1 MAILAYLSN
10 YLSLS
15 DTMRD
20 INVNKE
26 LSVIVIPDK
35 VLVHETKMTL
45 KIGKEVGSNIYK
57 RVANDDYYAIAVAV
71 KEDNAEGLYSE
82 SDLYNVGTL
91 IKINNIKSMRDFYQI
106 MVEIVERVEIEELI
120 PEGANYR
127 ASYRLIPDI
136 IDLDSENQKEI
147 LDHIKYLVSE
157 ISQNF
162 KGSKAYVEQ
171 VNKFDDITKVIGY
184 VYPYMRLSIFEEQE
198 LLEIRSLKEK
208 SLKFLDIL
216 IDQKE
221 SIKFQMEMAAK
232 FNEEMNKNHR
242 ANMLKEQLKAIQEE
256 LNDTEGRSGKK
267 DYRDLIEESNMPEE
281 VKEAALD
288 EVLKLERQGPHSSEE
303 SVIRNYLD
311 LLTTLPWGK
320 SKIKDIDIGAAR
332 KLLDE
337 EHYGLEKVKDRI
349 IQHLTVMKLKQNKQ
363 GSILLLVGPPGTGKT
378 SLGKSIAEVLGREY
392 VRISLGG
399 VKDEAEIRGHRR
411 TYLGALPGRII
422 QGMKRAGETNPVFIL
437 DEVDKLMAAYNGD
450 PASALLEVLDPEQND
465 SFSDHYLDLPYDLS
479 DVFFIATANSLRD
492 IPGPLRD
499 RMEII
504 EIGSYTSH
512 EKFRIAKDHLISI
525 VLEEHGLDETQL
537 QIDDEALKTIIEKY
551 TREAGV
557 RGIKRQLSAVARVA
571 SEKIVVGKVDLPYVV
586 KEDMLYEIL
595 GHELTQYHRAG
606 KNNPPGV
613 VTGLAWTPVGGD
625 ILFIEGA
632 FMPGTGKLT
641 LTGQLGDVM
650 KESAKISQTLIR
662 SRLAFNLKKAE
673 FEKKDLH
680 IHVPSGA
687 IPKDGPS
694 AGVAL
699 LSTIASLVTGH
710 EVDPK
715 LAMTGEISLR
725 GAVLPVGGIK
735 EKVIAAHR
743 AGIERIILPKENLK
757 DLDDV
762 PKDVKDE
769 IKFIPVDT
777 VEDVIKE
784 TIGIELPKPM
794 MLEMTSDHVPGGAG
808 V

>member
-1 MAILAYLSN
+1 
-10 YLSLS
+10 
-15 DTMRD
+15 
-20 INVNKE
+20 
-26 LSVIVIPDK
+26 
-35 VLVHETKMTL
+35 
-45 KIGKEVGSNIYK
+45 
-57 RVANDDYYAIAVAV
+57 
-71 KEDNAEGLYSE
+71 
-82 SDLYNVGTL
+82 
-91 IKINNIKSMRDFYQI
+91 
-106 MVEIVERVEIEELI
+106 
-120 PEGANYR
+120 
-127 ASYRLIPDI
+127 
-136 IDLDSENQKEI
+136 
-147 LDHIKYLVSE
+147 
-157 ISQNF
+157 
-162 KGSKAYVEQ
+162 
-171 VNKFDDITKVIGY
+171 
-184 VYPYMRLSIFEEQE
+184 MRLSIYEQQE
-198 LLEIRSLKEK
+198 LLEIRSLKKK

-256 LNDTEGRSGKK
+256 LNDTEGASGKK
-267 DYRDLIEESNMPEE
+267 DYRELIEKANMPEE
-281 VKEAALD
+281 VKEVALE
-288 EVLKLERQGPHSSEE
+288 EVLKLERQGPNSSEE
-303 SVIRNYLD
+303 NVIRNYLD

-320 SKIKDIDIGAAR
+320 SEIKDIDIGAAR

-349 IQHLTVMKLKQNKQ
+349 IQHLTVMKLKQNKR

-378 SLGKSIAEVLGREY
+378 SLGKSIAEVLGRKY

-422 QGMKRAGETNPVFIL
+422 QGMKRAGEKNPVFIL

-450 PASALLEVLDPEQND
+450 PASALLEVLDPEQNN
-465 SFSDHYLDLPYDLS
+465 SFSDHYLDVPYDLS
-479 DVFFIATANSLRD
+479 DVFFIATANSLRG
-492 IPGPLRD
+492 IPEPLRD

-512 EKFRIAKDHLISI
+512 EKFNIAKNHLIAT
-525 VLEEHGLDETQL
+525 VLEEHGLNETQL

-557 RGIKRQLSAVARVA
+557 RGIKRQLSAVARVV
-571 SEKIVVGKVDLPYVV
+571 SEKIVVGKVDIPYVV
-586 KEDMLYEIL
+586 KDDMLYDIL
-595 GHELTQYHRAG
+595 GHELTQYNLAG

-632 FMPGTGKLT
+632 FMPGNGKLT

-650 KESAKISQTLIR
+650 KESAKISQSLIR
-662 SRLAFNLKKAE
+662 SRLAFNLKSVE
-673 FEKKDLH
+673 FDKKDLH
-680 IHVPSGA
+680 IHVPSGS

-699 LSTIASLVTGH
+699 LTTIASLVTGH

-762 PKDVKDE
+762 PKDVRDE

-794 MLEMTSDHVPGGAG
+794 MLEMTTDHVPGGAG
-808 V
+808 L